1 MEKGISNF
9 IRESFAI
16 EETDLNSYSPLTL
29 AYIGD
34 AIFDLIVRTAIVAK
48 GNNKA
53 NNLHKSASTIV
64 NAGSQSEMIE
74 NILPYLNEEEEAVY
88 RRGRNAK
95 SHTTAKNASISDY
108 RRATGFEALI
118 GYLYLKD
125 DLDRIMELVKFGL
138 KGKVLPWDSK
148 N

>member
-1 MEKGISNF
+1 MEKGISTF
-9 IRESFAI
+9 IRESFEI
-16 EETDLNSYSPLTL
+16 EKKDLNSYSPLTL

-34 AIFDLIVRTAIVAK
+34 AIFDLVIRTAIVAN
-48 GNNKA
+48 GNDKA

-64 NAGSQSEMIE
+64 NAVSQSEMIE
-74 NILPYLNEEEEAVY
+74 NILPYLNEEEETVY

-95 SHTTAKNASISDY
+95 SHTAAKNASISDY

-125 DLDRIMELVKFGL
+125 DLDRIMELVKVGL
-138 KGKVLPWDSK
+138 KGKALPWNSK